1 MIPNPVKHGDSFCMR
16 TEGRRSLAISSSNP
30 YKSQFCQKSKYKLL
44 QTFFLCFVRSFF
56 PCLCLFRLYD
66 SKQIWITRA
75 LCWNVAI
82 RRRGTTNRKT
92 RPIFKSHLPR
102 NSSLMLVSWL
112 FQFTNVEKSTR
123 KTHLNSNPK
132 ASKQKISL
140 KKTFRG
146 TFKHCEMLDSCTL

>member
-16 TEGRRSLAISSSNP
+16 TEGRRSLASSSSNP

-44 QTFFLCFVRSFF
+44 QTFFSCFVRSFF

-132 ASKQKISL
+132 ASEQKMNVYIFNL
-140 KKTFRG
+140 RFFDNRK
-146 TFKHCEMLDSCTL
+146 LV

>member
-44 QTFFLCFVRSFF
+44 QTFFYVSFVHFF
-56 PCLCLFRLYD
+56 CLCLFRLYD

-132 ASKQKISL
+132 ASKQKMNVYVFNFQGFSTI
-140 KKTFRG
+140 
-146 TFKHCEMLDSCTL
+146 EN

>member
-1 MIPNPVKHGDSFCMR
+1 MIPNPVKHGESFCMR

-44 QTFFLCFVRSFF
+44 QTFFSCFVCSFF

-123 KTHLNSNPK
+123 KTHLNSNSK
-132 ASKQKISL
+132 ASKQKMNVYIFNWRFFDNRKL
-140 KKTFRG
+140 A
-146 TFKHCEMLDSCTL
+146 

>member
-1 MIPNPVKHGDSFCMR
+1 MFSWFQTQLNMEIRFVCARKGVVLSPSAAATHTRVNFVKKAN
-16 TEGRRSLAISSSNP
+16 TN
-30 YKSQFCQKSKYKLL
+30 YYKL
-44 QTFFLCFVRSFF
+44 FFYVSFVHFF
-56 PCLCLFRLYD
+56 CLCLFRLYD

-132 ASKQKISL
+132 ASKQKMIICFQFL
-140 KKTFRG
+140 RFFDNRK
-146 TFKHCEMLDSCTL
+146 LV

>member
-44 QTFFLCFVRSFF
+44 QTFFYVSFVHFF
-56 PCLCLFRLYD
+56 CLCLFRLYD